1 MIDSWG
7 MWESPIDPCCFI
19 NVFVFHWSLGNRGF
33 RMHYTR
39 NETLVHYNNLEKLS
53 NLSFFN
59 ENAGKG

>member
-1 MIDSWG
+1 
-7 MWESPIDPCCFI
+7 
-19 NVFVFHWSLGNRGF
+19 
-33 RMHYTR
+33 MHYTR